1 MVIIIGNQKGG
12 AGKSTLTL
20 LLANYLAESRQK
32 PVTVIDM
39 DYQQSLVQK
48 FDRAK
53 VLENAEPYAVH
64 AMALDQFPK
73 RKKELKDNAE
83 VLFLID
89 LPGKLDDDGLIE
101 VFKAADLAICPFSYD
116 EFTFESTVFFS
127 LVLKRIKPALT
138 IVYVPN
144 RVKANV
150 KYEIMADVNEQLA
163 LLGEV
168 TDGIPDRIDFQ
179 RATTYQTPDTVAA
192 LLLPVFDHIYKK
204 HLEQN
209 YERNQNPGRP
219 DAQQD

>member
-73 RKKELKDNAE
+73 RKKEFKDNAE

-150 KYEIMADVNEQLA
+150 KYEIMTDVNEQLA

-179 RATTYQTPDTVAA
+179 RATTYQTPDAVAP

-209 YERNQNPGRP
+209 YERNQNPGGP
-219 DAQQD
+219 DAA